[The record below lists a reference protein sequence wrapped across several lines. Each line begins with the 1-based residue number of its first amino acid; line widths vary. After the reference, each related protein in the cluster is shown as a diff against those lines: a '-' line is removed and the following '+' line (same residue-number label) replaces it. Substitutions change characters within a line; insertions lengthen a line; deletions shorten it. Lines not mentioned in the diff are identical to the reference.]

1 MYSVQIAPK
10 TAAAQPPPLTP
21 AIESEVEDDLDVAS
35 NYEVFEERSSA
46 AAAARAAA
54 ARRRRRWRRATALAA
69 SRRLVAS
76 WLRLAEELTRG
87 ARAKV
92 RCSRSRDVWDACL
105 LASDLALVSKLVS
118 ACACLC
124 DRL

>member
-35 NYEVFEERSSA
+35 DYEVFEERSSA

-54 ARRRRRWRRATALAA
+54 ARRATALAA

-118 ACACLC
+118 ACACL
-124 DRL
+124 